1 MHLFLVFHCVRLFVH
16 HCVGR
21 SCRLGRHCCCVAR
34 RRLHSRLRHCTH
46 RVRHLRIRRRAQR
59 ANSDDSE
66 DDVFRIHK
74 MLPEP
79 AFVFFATAKRAR
91 DVQLGIMPQEK
102 VEFPW
107 PIHPDVNSGL
117 SALQGQVCPLSGHAP
132 LQIFNLKKT
141 VPDSSLTDTEC
152 VQLLWMAVSRSEAD
166 WQLLGSDCVGLIGS
180 KWGGSRLAALRKR
193 ISVAAS
199 SSGGLSPSS
208 TRRVCA
214 ASPCALAQSAKKFS
228 SSSTPFGSITNNC
241 LSPIAATSFG

>member
-1 MHLFLVFHCVRLFVH
+1 MSSIASDFLSIIASA
-16 HCVGR
+16 VGADLGGIAAVWLVVAFIPGFDIVPIEFAIYAFADALSAPTAMTVKMMFFGFIR
-21 SCRLGRHCCCVAR
+21 SSLNPHY
-34 RRLHSRLRHCTH
+34 S
-46 RVRHLRIRRRAQR
+46 
-59 ANSDDSE
+59 
-66 DDVFRIHK
+66 
-74 MLPEP
+74 
-79 AFVFFATAKRAR
+79 FATAKRAR

-180 KWGGSRLAALRKR
+180 KWGVSGP
-193 ISVAAS
+193 SVL
-199 SSGGLSPSS
+199 GIDGLSAG
-208 TRRVCA
+208 R
-214 ASPCALAQSAKKFS
+214 LEL
-228 SSSTPFGSITNNC
+228 GG
-241 LSPIAATSFG
+241 SPIRPVSGAKAK